1 MDSRW
6 NGDLGSVASGTNA
19 AFEFFVVETLLE
31 IQMNNQSVTTGTVG
45 YMGWALASWLLS
57 MPNAGWFDRVYGHG
71 LAIAW
76 PLAVILGVMG
86 ILSFMQSRSLD
97 SIIFFGGAGLFWS
110 MYTFA
115 QQIAAGVNS
124 EPGTYAGWYY
134 LVWAVFFCYV
144 WLGSFKAGLP
154 RILFLLALWLTLLAL
169 AIGNWGGPQ
178 LFLVLGGYLGLL
190 TAILAAITSAITVIM
205 HGRAS
210 EHPNGTV

>member
-1 MDSRW
+1 
-6 NGDLGSVASGTNA
+6 
-19 AFEFFVVETLLE
+19 
-31 IQMNNQSVTTGTVG
+31 MNNQSVTTGTVG

-115 QQIAAGVNS
+115 QQIVAGVNS

-210 EHPNGTV
+210 EHPNGAV